1 MNDPMKKMN
10 DFFQSRPKRTLLDSI
25 DAYLS
30 QKPLSNNI
38 PTEIVENEHQFII
51 TVEVPG
57 IPKEDIDVEILG
69 EDVCIKIKEQ
79 NHNNRTIGGKKYIHI
94 PQHVSK
100 ANMKAVYRH
109 GLLEIS
115 LMKKKAKKIEIE

>member
-1 MNDPMKKMN
+1 MKRMNG
-10 DFFQSRPKRTLLDSI
+10 FFQSRPKRTLLDSI

-30 QKPLSNNI
+30 QNPSSNNI
-38 PTEIVENEHQFII
+38 PTEIVENDHQFII
-51 TVEVPG
+51 SVEVPG

-69 EDVCIKIKEQ
+69 EDVCISIKEQ
-79 NHNNRTIGGKKYIHI
+79 KHHNRNIGGKKYIHI

-100 ANMKAVYRH
+100 ENLKAVYRH